1 MLLSVGILRN
11 THTPVR
17 TNEQETGSIRKTLC
31 FCTLEMKTKKEIK
44 KILFIIAP
52 RIIKYLGIR
61 LTVKI
66 AVLLRLIYGFSTVH
80 KKFVVVFFEEIDK
93 QS

>member
-31 FCTLEMKTKKEIK
+31 FYTLEMKTKKEIK

-61 LTVKI
+61 L
-66 AVLLRLIYGFSTVH
+66 LR
-80 KKFVVVFFEEIDK
+80 
-93 QS
+93 